1 MFCSYSLCEAL
12 AEQQKAAEEAEEAKL
27 KANLTFLMLVLFV
40 KRIPGMLKTRR
51 IGLCRKQPKLG

>member
-27 KANLTFLMLVLFV
+27 KASQLGLNTRALFFSSRDV
-40 KRIPGMLKTRR
+40 EDTAEWDASPIA
-51 IGLCRKQPKLG
+51 